1 MNSYF
6 LTVGSYILT
15 LDENLLIGIAE
26 QLFNTCLL
34 CAILSFLLYKPV
46 LKFMRARKQRISDNI
61 TEADSKLKEA
71 ERVLNEYNERMKD
84 IQAERSLILEAA
96 NKEAN
101 ANKALIIEQAKKE
114 AADIKNRAKL
124 QIARDEEKARD
135 KIRLQIIE
143 VSSLIAAHF
152 VDNSLSDDKQTKL
165 VDDVIK
171 GLGDVKWQG

>member
-6 LTVGSYILT
+6 LTVGSFILT
-15 LDENLLIGIAE
+15 LDKNLLVELAF
-26 QLFNTCLL
+26 QLFNLCVL

-46 LKFMRARKQRISDNI
+46 LRFMRSRKEKIAGNI
-61 TEADSKLKEA
+61 ADAEDKLKSA
-71 ERVLNEYNERMKD
+71 QSILDEYNERLRS
-84 IQAERSLILEAA
+84 IQQERSAILEAA
-96 NKEAN
+96 NREAN

-124 QIARDEEKARD
+124 QIAREEEKAKD

-165 VDDVIK
+165 IEDVIK